1 MARYSKQSQLQPDEV
16 LKRAVDFFG
25 TGGLGLQVAEQTEG
39 CLSLEGGGGHVT
51 VTAARCEPEYT
62 DVDLET
68 REWDY
73 QVQQFMEKL

>member
-1 MARYSKQSQLQPDEV
+1 MARYSKQSQLQPDKV
-16 LKRAVDFFG
+16 LQRAEDFFG
-25 TGGLGLQVAEQTEG
+25 TGGLGLKVVERTDC

-68 REWDY
+68 REWDH

>member
-1 MARYSKQSQLQPDEV
+1 MARYSKQSQMQPDEV
-16 LKRAVDFFG
+16 LQRAEDFFG
-25 TGGLGLQVAEQTEG
+25 GGLGLKVAERTEC
-39 CLSLEGGGGHVT
+39 CLSFEGGGGHVT
-51 VTAARCEPEYT
+51 VTTARCEPKYT